1 MREINLLPQY
11 ERKSQN
17 LFYYFLLF
25 LIVILISYSLFGFY
39 YFSTKSKVKAV
50 DIKQAELNVDMEEL
64 DMELNQET
72 ADETLSI
79 EQAVLFAENY
89 NIPTSTLILE
99 LNDLLPEQSYLS
111 DYTYSNKVSNII
123 VHFETLDAIANY
135 TSDLTTTDFLEDAK
149 VNGISTFELK
159 EDADQDEDEYE
170 DEEIVEDEI
179 QFDIIPRYEADFTLD
194 INKEKLKGEQDLDE

>member
-64 DMELNQET
+64 DMKLNQET

>member
-50 DIKQAELNVDMEEL
+50 DIKQEQLNVEMEEL
-64 DMELNQET
+64 DMELNEET

-149 VNGISTFELK
+149 VNEISTFELK
-159 EDADQDEDEYE
+159 EDADQDEDE
-170 DEEIVEDEI
+170 DIVEDKI